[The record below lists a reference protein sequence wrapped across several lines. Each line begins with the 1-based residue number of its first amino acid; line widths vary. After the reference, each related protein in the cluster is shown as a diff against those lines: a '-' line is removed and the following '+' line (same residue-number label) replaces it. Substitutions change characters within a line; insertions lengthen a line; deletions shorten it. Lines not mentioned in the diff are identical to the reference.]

1 MNLAKLKHEEAVQAN
16 NAEKDWIA
24 QNKQPLLDKIDIKI
38 MEFDEQIAEV
48 NNEYKQLKIDYEKF
62 ENDFKEKIIEVEFV
76 DADEDRDYVLENNV
90 KSVPTLVTDDGE
102 LISGVDEIVE
112 KLQNN

>member
-1 MNLAKLKHEEAVQAN
+1 MKIVTTQYCGPCKALKAT
-16 NAEKDWIA
+16 
-24 QNKQPLLDKIDIKI
+24 L
-38 MEFDEQIAEV
+38 
-48 NNEYKQLKIDYEKF
+48 
-62 ENDFKEKIIEVEFV
+62 KEKNIEVEFV

-90 KSVPTLVTDDGE
+90 KSVPTLVTDEGE

>member
-1 MNLAKLKHEEAVQAN
+1 MKIVTAVWCGPCKALKAT
-16 NAEKDWIA
+16 
-24 QNKQPLLDKIDIKI
+24 L
-38 MEFDEQIAEV
+38 
-48 NNEYKQLKIDYEKF
+48 
-62 ENDFKEKIIEVEFV
+62 KEKNIEVEFV